1 MDVNSV
7 IEYLKKSNKHIED
20 SLIDGF
26 VNENTIKYLPLYVIE
41 TFAINKEAQKII
53 INLPDEH
60 LRNISKIIAYAESV
74 DQDYIPL
81 CAEYYHFIENDRY
94 SNLIDEVQK
103 NDLTQQQIEN
113 LLFIANN
120 SRNYFDINT
129 IEDLNNLDAIRE
141 ERNNNSKTHDPN
153 VLLLNKYGISYDK
166 AYNLFSRYGKD
177 LENLPDSPEK
187 KFLSDLKNI
196 LEGKG
201 SDNKICADVSFLT
214 NIDSSLRNFFSN
226 IYDNSFYTP
235 TDDKKIG
242 NVEGV
247 DIYDAGVDFNMDIY
261 SYGLATEY
269 EQPEN
274 FKDDWNRPK
283 IETDYMCSSII
294 NSASIKTHVKHC
306 LYGFNQFGRNNLSLL
321 GSNDLGTGGVYHDI
335 NVTNPYLQDKLIADV
350 EFRTPDNLIN
360 HTRFTNNEVYRSRRR
375 VVNGKLERINPN
387 YVVYLRQNEDI
398 NNDPIWKES
407 LKAAKD
413 FGIPI
418 VVIDCKK
425 CLSHN
430 IDKIEKK
437 IQLFESRSDDS
448 KILSSILESIYTLS
462 NGYRS
467 SAPQLIVEM
476 FGRDKLMSYLNR
488 MINHIDEISTEAP
501 ETSIQCIDKVIETMN
516 TEFDKVLK
524 SPHWVEEARKQGYE
538 VEKPSD
544 IIGVFQNK
552 KNEIKQRKENE
563 ENVSVTLK

>member
-7 IEYLKKSNKHIED
+7 IEYLKKSNTHIED

-41 TFAINKEAQKII
+41 TFAINKEAQEII

-129 IEDLNNLDAIRE
+129 IEDLNNLDVIRE

-387 YVVYLRQNEDI
+387 YVVYLMQNEDI

-418 VVIDCKK
+418 VVVDCKK

-448 KILSSILESIYTLS
+448 KILTSILESIYTLS

-467 SAPQLIVEM
+467 SAPQLLGEM

>member
-563 ENVSVTLK
+563 ENVSVALK

>member
-1 MDVNSV
+1 MVSHM
-7 IEYLKKSNKHIED
+7 IKHI
-20 SLIDGF
+20 I
-26 VNENTIKYLPLYVIE
+26 YL
-41 TFAINKEAQKII
+41 
-53 INLPDEH
+53 
-60 LRNISKIIAYAESV
+60 
-74 DQDYIPL
+74 
-81 CAEYYHFIENDRY
+81 
-94 SNLIDEVQK
+94 
-103 NDLTQQQIEN
+103 
-113 LLFIANN
+113 
-120 SRNYFDINT
+120 FDIN
-129 IEDLNNLDAIRE
+129 
-141 ERNNNSKTHDPN
+141 K
-153 VLLLNKYGISYDK
+153 
-166 AYNLFSRYGKD
+166 KD

-201 SDNKICADVSFLT
+201 SDNKICTDVSFLT

-321 GSNDLGTGGVYHDI
+321 GFNDLGTGGVYHDI
-335 NVTNPYLQDKLIADV
+335 NVTNPYHQDKLIADV

-360 HTRFTNNEVYRSRRR
+360 HTRFTNNEVYRSSRS

-418 VVIDCKK
+418 VVVDCKK

-448 KILSSILESIYTLS
+448 KILTSILESIYTLS

-467 SAPQLIVEM
+467 SAPQLLGEM

-488 MINHIDEISTEAP
+488 IINHIDEISTGAP

-524 SPHWVEEARKQGYE
+524 SPHWVEEARKQGYV

>member
-7 IEYLKKSNKHIED
+7 IEYLKKSNTHIED